1 MITAEA
7 CMVAT
12 VPLLQYGLE
21 IMKTVQPIIAW
32 HQHQSSQKPTSWI
45 H

>member
-12 VPLLQYGLE
+12 LPLLQFGLE
-21 IMKTVQPIIAW
+21 VMKTVQAIIA
-32 HQHQSSQKPTSWI
+32 
-45 H
+45 